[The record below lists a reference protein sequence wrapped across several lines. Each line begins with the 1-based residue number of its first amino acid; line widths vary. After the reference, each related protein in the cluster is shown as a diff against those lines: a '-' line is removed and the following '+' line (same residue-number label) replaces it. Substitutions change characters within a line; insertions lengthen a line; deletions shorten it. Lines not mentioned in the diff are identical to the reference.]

1 MVQIMR
7 MGRAKSEIVEYS
19 TDSDNDECISDDD

>member
-1 MVQIMR
+1 MSDNED
-7 MGRAKSEIVEYS
+7 GKDEDKIVEYS

>member
-7 MGRAKSEIVEYS
+7 MWRMKNEIVEYS